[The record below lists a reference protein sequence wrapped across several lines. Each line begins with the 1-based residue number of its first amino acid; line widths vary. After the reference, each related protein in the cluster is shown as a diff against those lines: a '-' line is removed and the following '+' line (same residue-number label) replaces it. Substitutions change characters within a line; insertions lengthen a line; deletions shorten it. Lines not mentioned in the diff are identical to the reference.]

1 MLEPRSFTAEDVVEI
16 HTHGGGVCARRVL
29 DALLTAGA
37 RLARPGEFTLR
48 AFLNGRL
55 DLTQV
60 NTSAPRRGANDPGRA
75 VLACGAMWASGR
87 RALESAR
94 RARSTTAMCMS
105 RRRMHHREAAIRSCL
120 F

>member
-1 MLEPRSFTAEDVVEI
+1 MAMLAPRSFTAEDVVEI

-29 DALLTAGA
+29 DACLTAGA

-60 NTSAPRRGANDPGRA
+60 QCHGHGSINK
-75 VLACGAMWASGR
+75 
-87 RALESAR
+87 
-94 RARSTTAMCMS
+94 
-105 RRRMHHREAAIRSCL
+105 
-120 F
+120 

>member
-1 MLEPRSFTAEDVVEI
+1 MVMRGPRSYTSEDVVEV

-29 DALLTAGA
+29 AALLEGGA

-60 NTSAPRRGANDPGRA
+60 WGSGAPATQGGQLPRVRQCACCLFLHPA
-75 VLACGAMWASGR
+75 VSPKD
-87 RALESAR
+87 
-94 RARSTTAMCMS
+94 S
-105 RRRMHHREAAIRSCL
+105 RRPVESSACP
-120 F
+120 